1 MLGNE
6 ADESPSEKGGFEVF
20 LGIVGEACAAGM
32 SAAGMNAA
40 LDLDQNAGGLDG
52 EVSAPFSG
60 WVELEFLGDGNWPAG
75 SLPEEKEVGFRVAHG
90 MEVRQFGQAG
100 S

>member
-6 ADESPSEKGGFEVF
+6 ADERPSEKGGFEVF
-20 LGIVGEACAAGM
+20 LGIVGEACAAGVA
-32 SAAGMNAA
+32 SPGECAA

-60 WVELEFLGDGNWPAG
+60 WVELEFLGDGDGPAG